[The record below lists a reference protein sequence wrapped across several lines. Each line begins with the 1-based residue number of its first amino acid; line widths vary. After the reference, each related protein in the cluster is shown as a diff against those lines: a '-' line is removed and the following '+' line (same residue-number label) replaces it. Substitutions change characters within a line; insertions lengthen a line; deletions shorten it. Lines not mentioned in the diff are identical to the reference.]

1 VVICG
6 FLSVIICVVRKEKIM
21 GNLFF
26 AKTHEWVKITGD
38 TAIVGI
44 SDYAQKELGD
54 IVFVELPAPGT
65 QLVQS
70 TQFGTIESTKAASEL
85 YSPLSGEVIETN
97 EELTQSPQLVNE
109 DAMGKGWLVKVKVSD
124 PQQTSALLDES
135 AYGVH
140 IGAH

>member
-1 VVICG
+1 M
-6 FLSVIICVVRKEKIM
+6 S
-21 GNLFF
+21 NLFF
-26 AKTHEWVKITGD
+26 AKTHEWVNITGD
-38 TAIVGI
+38 TATVGI

-54 IVFVELPAPGT
+54 IVFVELPSPGA

-85 YSPLSGEVIETN
+85 YAPLSGEVIETN

-109 DAMGKGWLVKVKVSD
+109 DAMGKGWLVKIKLSD
-124 PQQTSALLDES
+124 PSQKSVLLDES